1 MRALDAYAE
10 PINLPIPGLDSG
22 DTMELEL
29 EDLET
34 VEAVE
39 FDDPDL
45 EADLV
50 SPAESAFLLGYEERP
65 EEEDFWETD

>member
-1 MRALDAYAE
+1 
-10 PINLPIPGLDSG
+10 
-22 DTMELEL
+22 MELEL
-29 EDLET
+29 EELET

-45 EADLV
+45 DADLV
-50 SPAESAFLLGYEERP
+50 SPAESAFLLGYEDRP

>member
-1 MRALDAYAE
+1 MLRGFDSCWV
-10 PINLPIPGLDSG
+10 NLVEQ
-22 DTMELEL
+22 ELE
-29 EDLET
+29 ELET

-45 EADLV
+45 DADLL

-65 EEEDFWETD
+65 EEEDFWDTD